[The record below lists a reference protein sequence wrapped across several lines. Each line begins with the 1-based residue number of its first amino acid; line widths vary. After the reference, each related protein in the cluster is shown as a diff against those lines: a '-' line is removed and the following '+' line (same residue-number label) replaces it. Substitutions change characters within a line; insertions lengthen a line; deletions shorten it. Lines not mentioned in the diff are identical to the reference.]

1 MSRARRTTR
10 MRVVISFQGI
20 ETVIG
25 NLTAIGEKAPANL
38 QKLTTKL
45 SEDTLSAWKRATP
58 VRSGR
63 MQAADLSEVGALAFT
78 LMNSTRYY
86 DWVSKGHNTPMGW
99 RTKRGYR
106 PAKRRSHV
114 AGRKITEKAVEFIE
128 SNISNYLSKFLDD
141 V

>member
-1 MSRARRTTR
+1 
-10 MRVVISFQGI
+10 MRVIITFQGI
-20 ETVIG
+20 DTVIG
-25 NLTAIGEKAPANL
+25 NLTTIEQKSGTNL

-45 SEDTLSAWKRATP
+45 SEDTLSAWKRSTP

-63 MQAADLSEVGALAFT
+63 MQAADLSEVGALSFT
-78 LMNSTRYY
+78 LMNATRYY
-86 DWVSKGHNTPMGW
+86 RWVDEGHNTPAGW

-114 AGRKITEKAVEFIE
+114 AARNITRAAVDFVEA
-128 SNISNYLSKFLDD
+128 NIREYFSKFLDD